1 MLKLASALSLVLAG
15 AAFAPT
21 AQAADAL
28 TAS

>member
-28 TAS
+28 TC